1 MDAALLGRTL
11 AALAIIALVLG
22 GLQLALRLVGR
33 PFSRRARLV
42 QILETQ
48 FLPGGASLHVA
59 RVLGRYYLIGRGSQ
73 IASLGELPPAEVST
87 SLRGARVSRTRSPGK

>member
-22 GLQLALRLVGR
+22 GLQLALRFAGR
-33 PFSRRARLV
+33 PFSRRARFV

-48 FLPGGASLHVA
+48 FLPGGTSLHV
-59 RVLGRYYLIGRGSQ
+59 VGILGRYYLIGRGSQ
-73 IASLGELPPAEVST
+73 IASLGELSPDEVS
-87 SLRGARVSRTRSPGK
+87 ARLARHR